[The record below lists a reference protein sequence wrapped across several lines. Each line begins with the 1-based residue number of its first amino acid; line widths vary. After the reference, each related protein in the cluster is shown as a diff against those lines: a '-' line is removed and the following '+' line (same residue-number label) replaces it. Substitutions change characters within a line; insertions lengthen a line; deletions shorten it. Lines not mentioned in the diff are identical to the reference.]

1 MLKEAFF
8 LSFLLLLLLSARTRD
23 LAAFY
28 CTDVDLDGM
37 CWRRGGEIKRKKIC
51 GFRTL
56 HHALFYLIFVPLTK
70 AAKKRA

>member
-1 MLKEAFF
+1 MRLSFFKRKEKVLKEAFF

-37 CWRRGGEIKRKKIC
+37 CWRRGG
-51 GFRTL
+51 GD
-56 HHALFYLIFVPLTK
+56 
-70 AAKKRA
+70 

>member
-8 LSFLLLLLLSARTRD
+8 LSFLLLLLSARTRD

-37 CWRRGGEIKRKKIC
+37 CWRRGGGIKRKKIC

-56 HHALFYLIFVPLTK
+56 PSRAFLSYICASK
-70 AAKKRA
+70 KSSKKRA